1 LVVECVVVD
10 KLANEEE
17 GEHPS
22 VEEEEEDAV
31 DVVGVADD
39 DT

>member
-17 GEHPS
+17 VGRPS
-22 VEEEEEDAV
+22 VEEEEEDAAV
-31 DVVGVADD
+31 DVAVG